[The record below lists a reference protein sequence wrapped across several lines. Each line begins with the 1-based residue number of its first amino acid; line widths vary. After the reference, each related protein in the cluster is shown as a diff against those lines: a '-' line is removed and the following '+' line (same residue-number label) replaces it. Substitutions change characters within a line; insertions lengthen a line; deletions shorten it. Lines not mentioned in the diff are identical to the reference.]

1 MKEFTK
7 REGEDMKVK
16 VDIRKSP
23 KMKQIGEY
31 YGMIN
36 IGLFIFQVNLLLVV
50 FMFKKSIWI
59 THLVAFLILS
69 CFSLLFKDF
78 APEKQK
84 KLGFNIFKISLLI
97 FALAVFDHVIVTGL
111 SHVKDV
117 VLFRKMSNIIYF
129 LDFAILISSIAFY
142 KNEVVVKG
150 FEGIYEDSILDKIL
164 GEPDEEIKDG
174 DAILGIS
181 IENKKPVRL
190 PLKDRFLHMLI
201 LGPTGSGKT
210 SQSIIPM
217 INRDM
222 QWKEAGIIVLEPKGD
237 LAEKVYAMAR
247 HYDRQVLY
255 FNPILPDCPYFNPL
269 FGDESDV
276 VENLATTFK
285 MFSVGSSSFFLDQN
299 DGLIRRAIKIVKR
312 VKSDDA
318 TFIDVSNLING
329 FKEGQDILNKFSRLG
344 GDSEFVAENME
355 IYQWFKNDYLSGL
368 GGGKGGTKTYEH
380 CSAFRTQVAKLI
392 SNKYL
397 RKVLNPPQGRNDINF
412 DKSLADGEVIT
423 IGTAQ
428 GALRDLGRFLGYFII
443 LQLQASV
450 FRRPGNENTR
460 RPCFLYIDE
469 FQVYSN
475 PGFADMLTQGRSYK
489 VASHLAT
496 QARDQI
502 AMGSGADGK
511 SFLSLVSTNARNL
524 IIYPGGN
531 ADDASYYS
539 AEFGEVIEK
548 TVQKGISRQKF
559 NPLYGIGLKAP
570 TESIRY
576 GEELKARFTATDI
589 KYREFGEIS
598 YCLIKNNSIQSPGVS
613 KIEYI
618 PKELNEKLDEMVS
631 EYNELQ
637 AQKGGT
643 GIKRDLEISKNKE
656 DFNAK
661 ADLDMDSVVIKTPEP
676 ILDGQ
681 DFIIPDPMSELEDIQ
696 IEEDQSIAPAK
707 DVVYEEDRDQFIED
721 GDIRAKEKNGP
732 VLTYDDYRVAGNDIN
747 IGEEEDDLI

>member
-1 MKEFTK
+1 MKEK
-7 REGEDMKVK
+7 M
-16 VDIRKSP
+16 DIRKNP
-23 KMKQIGEY
+23 KMKQLGEY

-36 IGLFIFQVNLLLVV
+36 IGLFIFQVNLLLAV

-59 THLVAFLILS
+59 THLVAFLLLG
-69 CFSLLFKDF
+69 CFALLFKDF

-84 KLGFNIFKISLLI
+84 KVGFRVFKISLLI
-97 FALAVFDHVIVTGL
+97 FALAMFDHVIVSGL
-111 SHVKDV
+111 ANITNVTLYK
-117 VLFRKMSNIIYF
+117 KMSNVIYF
-129 LDFAILISSIAFY
+129 LDLAILISSIAFY
-142 KNEVVVKG
+142 KNDAVVKG
-150 FEGIYEDSILDKIL
+150 FEGLYEESMLDKIL

-174 DAILGIS
+174 DAIIGIS
-181 IENKKPVRL
+181 IDNKKPVRL

-222 QWKEAGIIVLEPKGD
+222 QWKEAGIIVIEPKGD
-237 LAEKVYAMAR
+237 LAEKIYAMAQ
-247 HYDRQVLY
+247 HYDRKVLY

-276 VENLATTFK
+276 IENMATTFR

-299 DGLIRRAIKIVKR
+299 DGLIRRVIKVVKR
-312 VKSDDA
+312 VKGNDA

-329 FKEGQDILNKFSRLG
+329 FKEGMDVLNKFSRLG
-344 GDSEFVAENME
+344 GDTQFVAENAE
-355 IYQWFKNDYLSGL
+355 IYQWFKNDYLSAL

-380 CSAFRTQVAKLI
+380 CSSFRTQVAKLI

-397 RKVLNPPQGRNDINF
+397 RKVLNPPEGKNDIDF
-412 DKSLADGEVIT
+412 DKALAEGDVIT

-460 RPCFLYIDE
+460 RPTFLYIDE

-531 ADDASYYS
+531 AEDASYYS
-539 AEFGEVIEK
+539 KEFGEVIQE
-548 TVQKGISRQKF
+548 TMQKGLSRQKF
-559 NPLYGIGLKAP
+559 NPIYGLGVKAP

-576 GEELKARFTATDI
+576 AEELKARFTATDI
-589 KYREFGEIS
+589 KYREFGEVS
-598 YCLIKNNSIQSPGVS
+598 YCLIKNNSIQAPGVS

-618 PKELNEKLDEMVS
+618 PRELNEKLDQMVA

-637 AQKGGT
+637 AQKGGA
-643 GIKRDLEISKNKE
+643 GVKKDLEASKKKE
-656 DFNAK
+656 DFAPN
-661 ADLDMDSVVIKTPEP
+661 ADLEMDNVVVKTPQVD
-676 ILDGQ
+676 IDDQ

-696 IEEDQSIAPAK
+696 NQERRQVNPPK
-707 DVVYEEDRDQFIED
+707 DVFYEEDRDQFIDD
-721 GDIRAKEKNGP
+721 GDTRAKEKNGP
-732 VLTYDDYRVAGNDIN
+732 VLTSDDYRVAGNDIN